1 MLALGAALL
10 VAVDSEPRPA
20 FADLSGLPTDTAF
33 SCGDNE
39 GRGGYPYQHSWGFD
53 TGNLFDAAIAN
64 AAGVQ
69 NGSMMLQ
76 LAIYNTLT
84 GNYDVEATYAPSVT
98 GGLVDENGQVL
109 IAPSDFSKSNYKQ
122 VNGLLMDPLGNMYIA
137 VQPNKDKQKS
147 YLVQLIPPASQN
159 DPSTSWD
166 CLLYTSDAADE

>member
-1 MLALGAALL
+1 MTFYDAVNPQTDGPTTGSPISAFTHIRRKGRLLGFLFLVLALGAALL

-20 FADLSGLPTDTAF
+20 FADLSGLPTDTGF
-33 SCGDNE
+33 PCGDNE

-53 TGNLFDAAIAN
+53 TGNLFDAAIAD

-98 GGLVDENGQVL
+98 GGLVD
-109 IAPSDFSKSNYKQ
+109 
-122 VNGLLMDPLGNMYIA
+122 
-137 VQPNKDKQKS
+137 
-147 YLVQLIPPASQN
+147 
-159 DPSTSWD
+159 D
-166 CLLYTSDAADE
+166 CLLYTSPSPRDVEESRMPSSA